1 VQDCA
6 IPQLR
11 RILCLPASGLELS
24 NALIACAAILG
35 AEGSTLH
42 DAPIWVKTRQYKS
55 VFAQTGIALFADRMP
70 VDLVSQFFLE
80 QMVGLGYMATSLTL
94 NVLAVSSPHIYVS
107 YKICVRLSSHQKW
120 STHMISLRVSR
131 FT

>member
-1 VQDCA
+1 M
-6 IPQLR
+6 
-11 RILCLPASGLELS
+11 
-24 NALIACAAILG
+24 
-35 AEGSTLH
+35 H
-42 DAPIWVKTRQYKS
+42 DVPIWVKTRQYKS

-94 NVLAVSSPHIYVS
+94 NVLAVSSPHIYIS
-107 YKICVRLSSHQKW
+107 YNICVRLSSHQKW
-120 STHMISLRVSR
+120 SIHMVSLRFSR